1 MSHSNARNVRA
12 KLSLPT
18 AREMWVVGGASVAY
32 LALTAVFIGLRVEHF
47 ALVGLFDILFFS
59 SVYTRKMAVAM
70 LPFIVFGVSYDWMRL
85 VPNYEVN
92 PIDVEGLY
100 NAEKSIFGVYDD
112 GVRVTLCEWF
122 ASHNWRLADLLS
134 GIFYLCWVPVPIAF
148 AFALFIVGKR
158 EVMLRFVLVFL
169 LVNLIGFAGY
179 YIHPAAPP
187 WYVMQH
193 GFDAVVGTPGSV
205 AGLAR
210 FDALVGMDIF
220 APMYERN
227 ANVFAAVPS
236 LHSAYMT
243 IAFIYAIIARCRRW
257 VVCLFGIIMCGIWF
271 TAVYTA
277 HHYLIDVLL
286 GIACTLAG
294 VLLFEFVLMR
304 LPFFKRFMAAYRG
317 YVA

>member
-1 MSHSNARNVRA
+1 
-12 KLSLPT
+12 
-18 AREMWVVGGASVAY
+18 MWVVALASVAY

-47 ALVGLFDILFFS
+47 FLIGLFDGLFFA

-70 LPFIVFGVSYDWMRL
+70 LPFIIFGVSYDWMRL
-85 VPNYEVN
+85 FPNYEFN
-92 PIDVEGLY
+92 SIDVEGLY
-100 NAEKSIFGVYDD
+100 NAEKSLFGVYDD

-122 ASHNWRLADLLS
+122 SLHNCQLADFFS

-158 EVMLRFVLVFL
+158 KVLLHFVLVFL
-169 LVNLIGFAGY
+169 LVNFIGFAGY

-193 GFDAVVGTPGSV
+193 GFEPILGTPGSV
-205 AGLAR
+205 AGLGR
-210 FDALVGMDIF
+210 FDQLIGMDIF
-220 APMYERN
+220 GSMYERN

-243 IAFIYAIIARCRRW
+243 IAFVYSIVGKCKKWVIA
-257 VVCLFGIIMCGIWF
+257 LFGVIMFGIWF
-271 TAVYTA
+271 TAVYSA

-286 GIACTLAG
+286 GITCTVVG
-294 VLLFEFVLMR
+294 IVLFEFVLMK
-304 LPFFKRFMAAYRG
+304 LPFFKRFMAAYMH
-317 YVA
+317 YVS